1 MKSLYLIGGTMG
13 VGKTSVC
20 TLLNEKLEKS
30 VFLDGDWCWYSNPF
44 TVTEETKEMVID
56 NICYILNNYIRC
68 SAFKNIVFCW
78 VMHEQSIIDKITS
91 KLSTVNCRTINIS
104 LICNERSLT
113 ERLKKD
119 IESGKRSSDILERSI
134 ARIPLYLN
142 LDTVKI
148 ETSDKTV
155 RKIAD
160 DILRI

>member
-1 MKSLYLIGGTMG
+1 
-13 VGKTSVC
+13 
-20 TLLNEKLEKS
+20 
-30 VFLDGDWCWYSNPF
+30 
-44 TVTEETKEMVID
+44 
-56 NICYILNNYIRC
+56 
-68 SAFKNIVFCW
+68 
-78 VMHEQSIIDKITS
+78 MHEQSIIDKITS
-91 KLSTVNCRTINIS
+91 KLSTVNCRIINIS
-104 LICNERSLT
+104 LICNAHSLT